1 MRATER
7 NRDPGAELRELKSL
21 VDLTGR
27 KSQTAKKNGAEP
39 FGQVQ
44 ENEEAHSC
52 FSYTA
57 GNRNWTA
64 HRRQN
69 ETECRREKRAACVQ
83 SCRSSF
89 FLVVCFVLL

>member
-7 NRDPGAELRELKSL
+7 NRDPGAELRELKSP

-39 FGQVQ
+39 FGHEQ

-52 FSYTA
+52 FSYTERKQKLDSTPA
-57 GNRNWTA
+57 AERN
-64 HRRQN
+64 
-69 ETECRREKRAACVQ
+69 
-83 SCRSSF
+83 
-89 FLVVCFVLL
+89 